1 MNVRWNRRWFAV
13 ATMLVSLQL
22 FASAAQA
29 QQLPKSV
36 TIGTNPA
43 GTVFYALA
51 GGLASVISGAAPFQ
65 AGIQPYTGTSTFL
78 PLLDSGE
85 IDFGVINA
93 VEMNLAYQIGRAS
106 CRERV

>member
-1 MNVRWNRRWFAV
+1 MNARWNPRW
-13 ATMLVSLQL
+13 LVVTSVFVLLQL
-22 FASAAQA
+22 PATARA

-51 GGLASVISGAAPFQ
+51 GGLASVVSGAAPFQ

-93 VEMNLAYQIGRAS
+93 VEMNLAY
-106 CRERV
+106 